1 MEKPFGRTNDMGV
14 MIAHASLDEHG
25 KIKNGQAGDQTG
37 KEVCI
42 RSWYSKPWQYVIR
55 FKDSDIAEKV
65 ARAMEMAAKNEL
77 VGYDQLQRNTLLK
90 EARKFNYDI
99 SRVHVACET
108 DCSALVSVAC
118 MYAGI
123 PESTLTLN
131 GNCAT
136 TRTLR
141 PILKSTGEVEIFST
155 AAYTNKTDKLKRGD
169 ILLKE
174 GAHVAVV
181 VQVDKPQLKSIDEI
195 AKEVIAGKW
204 GSGQARRANLTDAG
218 YNYALVQDRV
228 NTILK
233 SQKKPKDMPKYI
245 CDYLYKLIDNP
256 YGVAGLMGNLQA
268 ESGLNPK
275 NLQNSCEKK
284 LGMTDEQYVQA
295 VDNGTYKNFVND
307 GCGIGVA
314 QWTYKT
320 RKAALLEFKG
330 KKSIGD
336 LEMQLD
342 FLWKELQTSYKGIL
356 NGLKNAKSVREA
368 SDLVLT
374 KFECP
379 KDQSEAVRTK
389 RAAMSQEIFNK
400 YFK

>member
-1 MEKPFGRTNDMGV
+1 MQKPFGRTNDMGV
-14 MIAHASLDEHG
+14 MIAHASQDEHG
-25 KIKNGQAGDQTG
+25 NIKNGQAGDQTG

-218 YNYALVQDRV
+218 YNYSLVQARV
-228 NTILK
+228 NELLA
-233 SQKKPKDMPKYI
+233 KPKEIKDKPKFI
-245 CDYLYKLIDNP
+245 WDYLMAKINNP
-256 YGVAGLMGNLQA
+256 YGVAGLMGNMQA

-307 GCGIGVA
+307 GCGIGLV

-342 FLWKELQTSYKGIL
+342 FLWKELSTSYKTVL
-356 NGLKNAKSVREA
+356 ERLKTSLSVREA
-368 SDLVLT
+368 SDFVLT
-374 KFECP
+374 KFERP
-379 KDQSEAVRTK
+379 RDQSESVKAVRASYGQT
-389 RAAMSQEIFNK
+389 FYDK
-400 YFK
+400 YAK